1 MSILLWIVAATTA
14 NSLVALAGAASLA
27 CSKKTFDRIIHALVG
42 FSAGSLLA
50 GAFFHLLAESLEE
63 IQVMNAFYLVFAGFI
78 LFFLMERFLHWH
90 HCHEGKCDVHAF
102 SYLILFGDA
111 IHNFIDGLIIAAS
124 FVVGMGAG
132 ILTTV
137 MVISH
142 ELPQELGDFGV
153 LVYGGLERKK
163 ALLYN
168 LLSQM
173 TSIVG
178 GIIGFFLVAGTG
190 FAVYLLPFAAGG
202 FIYISASDLIPELHK
217 QASMRKTMVAFVF
230 FLFGIGFMIATKITF
245 EV

>member
-1 MSILLWIVAATTA
+1 MSTLLWIIAATAA

-27 CSKKTFDRIIHALVG
+27 CSKETFDRIVHALVG

-50 GAFFHLLAESLEE
+50 GAFFHLLAESLEGM
-63 IQVMNAFYLVFAGFI
+63 QVMNAFYLVFIGFI

-90 HCHEGKCDVHAF
+90 HCHDGKCDVHAV

-111 IHNFIDGLIIAAS
+111 IHNFIDGIIIAAA
-124 FVVGMGAG
+124 FVVGFGVGAV
-132 ILTTV
+132 TTIV
-137 MVISH
+137 VISH

-168 LLSQM
+168 FLAQM

-178 GIIGFFLVAGTG
+178 GIVGFFLVAGTG
-190 FAVYLLPFAAGG
+190 LAIWLLPFAAGG

-217 QASMRKTMVAFVF
+217 QASLGKTLSAFAF
-230 FLFGIGFMIATKITF
+230 FLLGIGFMVATKIAF
-245 EV
+245 G